1 MSVIFKTLKKL
12 KTESADKENSKKK
25 LMHRKRI
32 YIFQN
37 ALNSPSYILLLLFI
51 LTVIGAGT
59 LYGYYQL
66 RETEGGN
73 TKDVAVSKT
82 DIRQPIGVDISES
95 SKTKGTT
102 NPSMEE
108 NPNSGRIEYLPPQLN
123 DNKVDVY
130 ASNKPEKNK
139 IPLVTDKKRSPK
151 ARETIEKNTAVK
163 VKTEKPDKPEAK
175 EVLPVPEV
183 EKIFV
188 ANAKKNAKIASL
200 VSDIRWEMEHGNDPK
215 IEKLLNELAT
225 LKGRDNSYFLKLK
238 AVWYIHNKEFERA
251 KDLLKIVL
259 TKNEHDQEAGINMA
273 IIEINAKHIQK
284 AYQRL
289 IKLRAIYPENIR
301 IAEILQNMKPLLN

>member
-32 YIFQN
+32 YFFQN

-66 RETEGGN
+66 HGKEGGN
-73 TKDVAVSKT
+73 TKDVAVSKR
-82 DIRQPIGVDISES
+82 DIRQTIGVDISES
-95 SKTKGTT
+95 LKIKGTI
-102 NPSMEE
+102 NPGMEKG
-108 NPNSGRIEYLPPQLN
+108 PNSSRIEYLPPQLN
-123 DNKVDVY
+123 DNKVDVH
-130 ASNKPEKNK
+130 ALNKLEKIK
-139 IPLVTDKKRSPK
+139 IPLVTDKKSSPK
-151 ARETIEKNTAVK
+151 ARETIEKKTAVK
-163 VKTEKPDKPEAK
+163 IKTEKPEKPEAK

-200 VSDIRWEMEHGNDPK
+200 VSDIHWEMAHDNDTK
-215 IEKLLNELAT
+215 IEKLLNELAI

-251 KDLLKIVL
+251 RDLLKIVL

-273 IIEINAKHIQK
+273 IIEINAKHIKK

-289 IKLRAIYPENIR
+289 EKLRTIYPENIR
-301 IAEILQNMKPLLN
+301 IVEILQNMKPLLN